1 MEFTDFK
8 APGPV
13 EGIPPWQDPQWLAEA
28 EDWINAECAR
38 AWSLTRDGGP
48 TLSRTRRRITD
59 TGDWHAML
67 GAYAQLQLDLAR
79 HVGDLLALGLA
90 DLRPGSVPGQFAK
103 LLDDPATEQR
113 GTR

>member
-1 MEFTDFK
+1 MR
-8 APGPV
+8 AGLVP
-13 EGIPPWQDPQWLAEA
+13 DPRRRPHAEPHQA
-28 EDWINAECAR
+28 
-38 AWSLTRDGGP
+38 
-48 TLSRTRRRITD
+48 RITD